1 MLLIDLSCPYRLPKI
16 QDFSIRFIVHPRP
29 LVSSLIKQTLH
40 PHPTTFTMTLQKYR
54 TQSATEAKA
63 ILESGFSTL
72 ESLSSVLTSSA
83 RYQGPT
89 ALSAAESAFVASIST
104 DVEGPNATVDGLYK
118 ATRDACIM
126 ASSNIRTLERFIG
139 LHVPQMEDG
148 NNFGVT
154 VQMMMNKFLKEERER
169 CEKVLSESSK
179 YYASR

>member
-1 MLLIDLSCPYRLPKI
+1 MSLQNYRAK
-16 QDFSIRFIVHPRP
+16 
-29 LVSSLIKQTLH
+29 
-40 PHPTTFTMTLQKYR
+40 
-54 TQSATEAKA
+54 SATEAKA
-63 ILESGFSTL
+63 ILESGLSTL
-72 ESLSSVLTSSA
+72 ESLSAVLETA
-83 RYQGPT
+83 PYKGPT

-104 DVEGPNATVDGLYK
+104 DVEGSNATVDELYK

-126 ASSNIRTLERFIG
+126 AAFNIRTLERFIG

-179 YYASR
+179 YYASRSVSRAFI

>member
-1 MLLIDLSCPYRLPKI
+1 
-16 QDFSIRFIVHPRP
+16 
-29 LVSSLIKQTLH
+29 
-40 PHPTTFTMTLQKYR
+40 MTLQKYR

-72 ESLSSVLTSSA
+72 ESLSSALTSSA
-83 RYQGPT
+83 PYQGPT

-126 ASSNIRTLERFIG
+126 ASSNIRILERFIG